1 MADTRVELLQAGV
14 LLYSRL
20 RSSHLRSLTAGR
32 VAEAAGFHRQTFY
45 RYWDTQ
51 AEYVQDLIRFA
62 LDGENDAAGE
72 GISAGADREL
82 APSEF
87 EPFVRALA
95 RDGFARFRS
104 DPMRDFRFA
113 LIATRGGTE
122 EVDDLLDDFVGRV
135 KRETTGGLDALL
147 RAWGREP
154 RAPYTTPDIALAVES
169 LAMGLSLAAPFV
181 GEPAAADLYEQLI
194 VDLLVVMTGPR
205 AA

>member
-1 MADTRVELLQAGV
+1 MTDTRVELLQAGV
-14 LLYSRL
+14 MLYSRL

-32 VAEAAGFHRQTFY
+32 VAAAAGFHRQTFY

-62 LDGENDAAGE
+62 LDGANDAAGE
-72 GISAGADREL
+72 SISAGVDGEL
-82 APSEF
+82 EPSEF

-113 LIATRGGTE
+113 LVATRGGTE
-122 EVDDLLDDFVGRV
+122 EIDDLVDDFIDRV
-135 KRETTGGLDALL
+135 KREASGGLDALL

-154 RAPYTTPDIALAVES
+154 TAPYTTPDIATAVES
-169 LAMGLSLAAPFV
+169 LAMGMSLAAPFV
-181 GEPAAADLYEQLI
+181 GESEVADLYEQLI
-194 VDLLVVMTGPR
+194 VDLLLVMTGPR
-205 AA
+205 TP